1 MVKLNFPCL
10 LDFLGC
16 FNINTSSGFA
26 QLSLVCPPFGHSC
39 VSLTSSTLLWRTLP
53 SWVMLPHMLVSPGC
67 CLAGSVCAGN
77 QTSSKGGCPSSCLPL
92 PFLSILHLPSGREKY
107 VLVIIQ
113 NTTCKLDTFYPLYF
127 VTIKTLC
134 FFLKYFA
141 FIFMCLSLWCFY
153 LDIAKDLLLFR
164 TNGNNSLN
172 HTRYYHKIP
181 VRGKLYLVYG
191 HIK

>member
-16 FNINTSSGFA
+16 FNTSSGFA

-39 VSLTSSTLLWRTLP
+39 VSLTSSMPLWRTLP

-77 QTSSKGGCPSSCLPL
+77 QISSKGGCPSSCLPL

-107 VLVIIQ
+107 VLAIIQ
-113 NTTCKLDTFYPLYF
+113 NTTCKLDTFYSLYF
-127 VTIKTLC
+127 VMIKLC
-134 FFLKYFA
+134 VSFLNT
-141 FIFMCLSLWCFY
+141 
-153 LDIAKDLLLFR
+153 LLLF
-164 TNGNNSLN
+164 SCACLFCDVF
-172 HTRYYHKIP
+172 I
-181 VRGKLYLVYG
+181 
-191 HIK
+191 